1 MVGSVVAIRNRFDI
15 DGIALFALLHARCH
29 ARMGRV
35 SVYDAPEDRV
45 VVVSHALPKL
55 YAFSR
60 ASRRYCRLGH
70 GDWHRVCA
78 LSLSATYSALLLLA
92 SLCIATGMFH
102 AVAPPDAHHHHAGSA
117 AHHHTAPDT
126 HHTSAGPDICDI
138 VHQACTALVLWT
150 VVQPALALP
159 QSPVPGQI
167 VHSFVDSTPSSPFSI
182 RAPPVVI
189 S

>member
-1 MVGSVVAIRNRFDI
+1 M
-15 DGIALFALLHARCH
+15 
-29 ARMGRV
+29 
-35 SVYDAPEDRV
+35 SVYDAPEDGV
-45 VVVSHALPKL
+45 VVVSHVLPKL
-55 YAFSR
+55 YALSR
-60 ASRRYCRLGH
+60 ASRRYSRLGH
-70 GDWHRVCA
+70 GDWRRLCA

-102 AVAPPDAHHHHAGSA
+102 AAAPPDAHHHHAGSA
-117 AHHHTAPDT
+117 AHHHAAPDA

-150 VVQPALALP
+150 VLLPTLALL
-159 QSPVPGQI
+159 QSPVAVQI
-167 VHSFVDSTPSSPFSI
+167 VHSFIDSTPSSPFSI